1 MKKSL
6 LLIILGLVVLIGGC
20 EENFNPIGEYRKEY
34 TMNCLLAENKSVQ
47 YLTITQTYPVNEDG
61 SAMVPKDNFVR
72 DAVIRMWVEDSV
84 YFFRDT
90 IVARSTQVSGRSDSI
105 SYYYL
110 PGFTPQRGKSYEID
124 AVFTYGSRM
133 NSTINMPRGVTI
145 QMLPVPRTLPVK
157 YQDSWSFSWTS
168 DEAGQLFV
176 PSLKLEY
183 YVKQNGSWNIHYKNM
198 PTAIVKSNGKDE
210 YVYALPSKN
219 GSVVMQKAALDKLMN
234 DIRAETV
241 EAKDIYIERVILE
254 VLVCDK
260 NLSSFYLSTVMK
272 ADDFSINLEALDFD
286 NINGG
291 LGLYGG
297 YTYQKSGFLF
307 EWDYLQQ
314 FGFAYQ
320 IL

>member
-1 MKKSL
+1 MKNL
-6 LLIILGLVVLIGGC
+6 LLVPAIVFTLFLGGC
-20 EENFNPIGEYRKEY
+20 EENFNPIGEYKKAY

-61 SAMVPKDNFVR
+61 SAMIPNDNSVR
-72 DAVIRMWVEDSV
+72 GAVVRMWVDDSV

-90 IVARSTQVSGRSDSI
+90 IVARSTQVAGRSDSI
-105 SYYYL
+105 SFYYL
-110 PGFTPQRGKSYEID
+110 PGFTPQKGKSYEID
-124 AVFTYGSRM
+124 AVFSYGSRM
-133 NSTINMPRGVTI
+133 NSTITIPRGIAI
-145 QMLPVPRTLPVK
+145 QMFPAPYTLPVK
-157 YQDSWSFSWTS
+157 YQDSWNFAWKS
-168 DEAGQLFV
+168 DEAGHLFV

-183 YVKQNGSWNIHYKNM
+183 YIRQNGSWKIRYKNM
-198 PTAIVKSNGKDE
+198 PIAVVNSNGRDE

-219 GSVVMQKAALDKLMN
+219 SAVVMQRVALDKLMN
-234 DIRAETV
+234 DIRSEAA
-241 EAKDIYIERVILE
+241 EAKDVYVERAILE
-254 VLVCDK
+254 ILVCDK

-286 NINGG
+286 NVNGG

-297 YTYQKSGFLF
+297 YTYQSSGFLF
-307 EWDYLQQ
+307 EWSYLQQ